1 MSTWNL
7 STSLR
12 RRRLASK
19 NYKVSSFLYGEND
32 IKARQ
37 TLFYNRMGAPT
48 RPHRSLEEILIFL
61 AGSKTF
67 DDLSDFASFE
77 TASNINTDQQKGLD
91 SWMSDEDYKMLDYYQ
106 ESLKHGGGGH

>member
-1 MSTWNL
+1 LNVPLFS
-7 STSLR
+7 
-12 RRRLASK
+12 
-19 NYKVSSFLYGEND
+19 YEEND

-91 SWMSDEDYKMLDYYQ
+91 SWMSDEDYKMLDYYK